1 MSTNELT
8 VSFLCLVAG
17 YALVSWLMN
26 RTSRREDPPSP
37 LPPPQQPR
45 PRPSPAF
52 VPAFRVGEP
61 AWHEV
66 LGVSSAATREQI
78 TAAYREQISQYH
90 PDKVA
95 RLGAEIRALAE
106 RKSAQLNAA
115 YDRALKSR

>member
-1 MSTNELT
+1 MSTSELT
-8 VSFLCLVAG
+8 VSFLCLVVG

-26 RTSRREDPPSP
+26 RSSRREDLPSP

-45 PRPSPAF
+45 PPPPF

-115 YDRALKSR
+115 YDQALKSR

>member
-1 MSTNELT
+1 MSTSELT

-45 PRPSPAF
+45 PRPSPPF

-66 LGVSSAATREQI
+66 LGVPPAAT
-78 TAAYREQISQYH
+78 REQISQYH

-106 RKSAQLNAA
+106 RKSAQLNGA
-115 YDRALKSR
+115 YDQALKSG